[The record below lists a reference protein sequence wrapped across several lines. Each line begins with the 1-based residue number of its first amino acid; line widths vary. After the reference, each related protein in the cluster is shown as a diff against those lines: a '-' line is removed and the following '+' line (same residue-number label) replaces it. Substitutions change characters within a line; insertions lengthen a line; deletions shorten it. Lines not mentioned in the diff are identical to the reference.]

1 MVWNRGISCGLLP
14 AGSPLGVW
22 LLIGFSLGMSVV
34 LTWWLFR
41 AEGRWLALGLGLVV
55 GGARECDRPL
65 RLWRGGRLF
74 HFHAFGK
81 SWYVFSV
88 ADAAIVMGVV
98 GILIDALFIA
108 RPARRRNWKDV
119 SDDAR

>member
-1 MVWNRGISCGLLP
+1 
-14 AGSPLGVW
+14 

-55 GGARECDRPL
+55 GGALGNVIDRCVY
-65 RLWRGGRLF
+65 GAVADFF

-81 SWYVFSV
+81 SWYVFNV

-108 RPARRRNWKDV
+108 RPAKAPELEGV